1 MLQNFIAAEHG
12 RYGSSFMC
20 RTVVSKAALA
30 NYTWSVWES
39 SHTLSALAIPY

>member
-20 RTVVSKAALA
+20 RTVVSKAEYLLHSMH
-30 NYTWSVWES
+30 YG
-39 SHTLSALAIPY
+39 